1 MEYRQGKLFD
11 MRPTVDGLEVPVPRR
26 PNARYDLLADAVR
39 HDRQRQA
46 VMRFMSD
53 GKWRTY
59 VEIGE
64 ALKIQPQ
71 SAGARMR
78 DLRKEQYG
86 AHHVPRRHRPG
97 APRGTFEYRI
107 GDSQ

>member
-1 MEYRQGKLFD
+1 MPETQGNLFD
-11 MRPTVDGLEVPVPRR
+11 MRPTVDGLEVPVPRT
-26 PNARYDLLADAVR
+26 PNARYDLMADAAR

-46 VMRFMSD
+46 VVRLMSD

-59 VEIGE
+59 VEIGQ
-64 ALKIQPQ
+64 ALGIQPQ

-86 AHHVPRRHRPG
+86 AHDVPRRHRPG